1 MRHHTAAAAPR
12 WLAAAA
18 LCCVVGHG
26 VEAGNGK
33 IVAVPHGNR
42 VPDGAGDCPL
52 GLSQS
57 ASSVFRA
64 DASQQPTVRRTPL
77 TQRVSCSTNATW
89 NADASQAGAE
99 PCVKSRCAPSQW
111 RSVVRGPCSWEQT
124 HMWLSQ
130 STCGAHGNVERTRVP
145 CWVRGPCSWE
155 QTHIAVRSTRAL
167 RQPRAETD
175 TESVRARDR
184 ERRRK
189 SAPDRERACAQT
201 RTPVSLTHH
210 GALTLSPTRTGH
222 ARTRKP
228 GGRGNATRAPHRPAR
243 LHRGPE

>member
-124 HMWLSQ
+124 H
-130 STCGAHGNVERTRVP
+130 
-145 CWVRGPCSWE
+145 
-155 QTHIAVRSTRAL
+155 IAVRSTRAL